1 MLSPVVSPARL
12 RSVVLT
18 AAVALA
24 AWAAPVAASAET
36 VLGGDPEQGYDL
48 AARVCSGCHL
58 IGPRHAGPVPA
69 GVPTLMRIAETRDDD
84 EIETLLLAPV
94 HPAMP
99 EPPLSRVEREHLIAY
114 IRSLEED

>member
-12 RSVVLT
+12 RSVVLG
-18 AAVALA
+18 AALALA
-24 AWAAPVAASAET
+24 ASVAPAAADT
-36 VLGGDPEQGYDL
+36 VLGADPEQGYEL
-48 AARVCSGCHL
+48 AAQVCSGCHL
-58 IGPRHAGPVPA
+58 IGPRHAGPVPD

-84 EIETLLLAPV
+84 EIETLLLAPL

-99 EPPLSRVEREHLIAY
+99 EPPLGRVEREHLIAY